1 MTFPAPPEASAERFV
16 DLHLHST
23 ASDGVLAPA
32 AVVAAARGAGLAAI
46 ALTDHDT
53 LQGVP
58 EARVAGDALG
68 VRVVAGVELS
78 AHEGDRELHVLGLHL
93 TQLSVLE
100 DRLTTL
106 RATRRTRA
114 AQIVDKLRALGFPI
128 DLDAVWRE
136 AGDGAV
142 GRPHIAR
149 VLIANGWAKDHRD
162 AFDRLIGSGKPA
174 YVPKQRLP
182 LAEAVQML
190 HDAGGLAVLAH
201 PGPDGSRSR
210 LEMYKRIGFDGVEVR
225 HPSHS
230 VEDIARLGTLAEYLG
245 MVPSGGSDWHGAVQ
259 GPRTIG
265 NMRVPVAWL
274 ERQDAAVRERT
285 AAERVA

>member
-1 MTFPAPPEASAERFV
+1 MSGAAAPEGGAERFI
-16 DLHLHST
+16 DLHMHST
-23 ASDGVLAPA
+23 ASDGLLAPA
-32 AVVAAARGAGLAAI
+32 DVVAAARAAGLSAI

-53 LQGVP
+53 VEGVA
-58 EARVAGDALG
+58 EARTAGEALG
-68 VRVVAGVELS
+68 VRVIAGIELS

-93 TQLSVLE
+93 TRLGALE
-100 DRLTTL
+100 DRLVAL
-106 RATRRTRA
+106 RATRRIRA

-142 GRPHIAR
+142 GRPHVAR

-162 AFDRLIGSGKPA
+162 AFDRLIGSGRPA
-174 YVPKQRLP
+174 YVSKQRLP
-182 LAEAVQML
+182 LPDAVQML
-190 HDAGGLAVLAH
+190 REAGGLAIIAH
-201 PGPDGSRSR
+201 PGSDGSRSR
-210 LEMYKRIGFDGVEVR
+210 LEMLKRIGFDGVEVR

-245 MVPSGGSDWHGAVQ
+245 LVPSGGSDWHGSAE

-265 NMRVPVAWL
+265 NMRVPFAWL
-274 ERQDAAVRERT
+274 ERQEALVRDRAT
-285 AAERVA
+285 PERVA

>member
-1 MTFPAPPEASAERFV
+1 MTFSAPPEASAERFV
-16 DLHLHST
+16 DLHMHST
-23 ASDGVLAPA
+23 ASDGVMAPA
-32 AVVAAARGAGLAAI
+32 AVVAAARRAGLAAI

-58 EARVAGDALG
+58 EARAAGDALG

-93 TQLSVLE
+93 TRLSALE

-106 RATRRTRA
+106 RTTRRARA
-114 AQIVDKLRALGFPI
+114 AQIVDKLRALGVPI

-190 HDAGGLAVLAH
+190 HDAGGLAVIAH

-245 MVPSGGSDWHGAVQ
+245 MVPSGGSDWHGAVE

-265 NMRVPVAWL
+265 NMRVPFAWL
-274 ERQDAAVRERT
+274 ERQDAAVRART
-285 AAERVA
+285 TSERVA

>member
-1 MTFPAPPEASAERFV
+1 MTGTAPREGGAGRFV

-23 ASDGVLAPA
+23 ASDGLLPPKD
-32 AVVAAARGAGLAAI
+32 VVAAARAAGLAAI

-53 LQGVP
+53 LEGVA
-58 EARVAGDALG
+58 EARAAGEALG
-68 VRVVAGVELS
+68 VRVIAGVELS
-78 AHEGDRELHVLGLHL
+78 AHEGERELHVLGLHL
-93 TQLSVLE
+93 TRVSALE
-100 DRLTTL
+100 ERLVEL

-114 AQIVDKLRALGFPI
+114 VQIVEKLRALGIPI

-136 AGDGAV
+136 AGAGAV

-182 LAEAVQML
+182 LPEAVQMARE
-190 HDAGGLAVLAH
+190 AGGLAIVAH
-201 PGPDGSRSR
+201 PGSDGSRTR
-210 LEMYKRIGFDGVEVR
+210 LEAFKRMGFDGVEVR

-245 MVPSGGSDWHGAVQ
+245 MVPSGGSDWHGASE
-259 GPRTIG
+259 GPRTLG
-265 NMRVPVAWL
+265 SMRVPFAWL
-274 ERQDAAVRERT
+274 ERQDALVRERT
-285 AAERVA
+285 SPERVA

>member
-1 MTFPAPPEASAERFV
+1 VTAPAAPNSSAERFV
-16 DLHLHST
+16 DLHMHST
-23 ASDGVLAPA
+23 ASDGTLAPA
-32 AVVAAARGAGLAAI
+32 AVVAAAHAAGLAAI

-53 LQGVP
+53 LEGVP
-58 EARVAGDALG
+58 EARAAGEALG

-78 AHEGDRELHVLGLHL
+78 AHEGERELHVLGLHL
-93 TQLSVLE
+93 TQLDALE
-100 DRLTTL
+100 DRLVAL

-128 DLDAVWRE
+128 ELEAVWRE
-136 AGDGAV
+136 AGEGAV

-162 AFDRLIGSGKPA
+162 AFDRLIGSGRPA

-182 LAEAVQML
+182 LPDAVHML
-190 HDAGGLAVLAH
+190 REAGGLAIIAH
-201 PGPDGSRSR
+201 PGSDGSRSR
-210 LEMYKRIGFDGVEVR
+210 LEMFKRIGFDGVEVR

-230 VEDIARLGTLAEYLG
+230 VEDMARLGTLADYLG
-245 MVPSGGSDWHGAVQ
+245 LVPSGGSDWHGAEQ

-265 NMRVPVAWL
+265 NMRVPYAWL
-274 ERQDAAVRERT
+274 ERQDTLVRERNT
-285 AAERVA
+285 SERVA